1 MSTVIHLRA
10 SPTPT
15 SAKSQ
20 RRQIVRHRPKTVT
33 KEVATRARLAAL
45 RKESVRAS
53 ASHCV
58 AKSSTLRMLSYL
70 AKVASPRAKS
80 VKWDGIRFP
89 LRQGF
94 SLNTVLCP
102 ETGMPLVSA
111 VAI

>member
-1 MSTVIHLRA
+1 MSTVIPLRP
-10 SPTPT
+10 S
-15 SAKSQ
+15 SAPKAAKRQ
-20 RRQIVRHRPKTVT
+20 QRQIVRSKPT
-33 KEVATRARLAAL
+33 KVAAMARLAAL

-53 ASHCV
+53 ATHCV